1 MRNGVKVVAECGQ
14 RDIYRVFDMSGVKIL
29 RRADV
34 NQHNFV
40 FKFLQVFVING
51 FDAFGEKIVCHGAE
65 IVDDVFACRKRRR
78 IGKFGIFKPG
88 GMHSVLH
95 SQSQNVNPFADVSS
109 ADCLCTENFAVGI
122 KQQFKQQKF
131 IVRHIG

>member
-34 NQHNFV
+34 NQHNFI

-65 IVDDVFACRKRRR
+65 IVDDVFAC
-78 IGKFGIFKPG
+78 
-88 GMHSVLH
+88 
-95 SQSQNVNPFADVSS
+95 
-109 ADCLCTENFAVGI
+109 
-122 KQQFKQQKF
+122 
-131 IVRHIG
+131 